1 MYLRRCL
8 SIGLL
13 AAQASCGLG
22 VSGLGSVSETP
33 HDRGSSTEPSPSG
46 AAVAGGESG
55 AFGTDD
61 RDDTGPAPRDDADDA
76 AAAPRD
82 ASGDGRDGST
92 FTVGVQTDAETAD
105 IEVIGC
111 PDRAACPAGQVC
123 CAQPLEGGAILGF
136 DEAGVLET
144 SCRSSCTAGTAPL
157 CAVDSDCGDAGGCFK
172 DPPTSSFG
180 FCAGAITPFFPTF
193 SIGDGAV
200 P

>member
-13 AAQASCGLG
+13 AAPASCGLG

-46 AAVAGGESG
+46 TGVSGGGSG
-55 AFGTDD
+55 AFDTDD
-61 RDDTGPAPRDDADDA
+61 QGDSGPSARADFD

-82 ASGDGRDGST
+82 ASADGRDGST
-92 FTVGVQTDAETAD
+92 VTASVPGDAEVAD
-105 IEVIGC
+105 LEVIGC

-136 DEAGVLET
+136 DEAGALET

-157 CAVDSDCGDAGGCFK
+157 CASDSDCGDAGGCFK

-180 FCAGAITPFFPTF
+180 FCAGAITPYFPTF
-193 SIGDGAV
+193 PIGDSAV